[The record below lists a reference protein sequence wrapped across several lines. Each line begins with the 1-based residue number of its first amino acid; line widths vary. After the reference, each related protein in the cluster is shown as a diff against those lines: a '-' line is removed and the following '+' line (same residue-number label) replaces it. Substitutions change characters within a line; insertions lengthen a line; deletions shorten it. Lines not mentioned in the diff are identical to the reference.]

1 MRDCFEDFAIQSAMK
16 ELIAE
21 GSLLGVEVTLL
32 EADARLARLAL
43 MEDVLFGH
51 PIGAVLAQDSDF
63 VIFNCNYIPLYKLN
77 ISSAVPTVTGSMI
90 SRDKFSA
97 VLHDLSLKLLCDLFQ
112 KAGMLKS
119 FDASVYNRLATI
131 CPIARFSKFLPD
143 LAMLSGE

>member
-1 MRDCFEDFAIQSAMK
+1 MRDYFEDFAIQSAMK

-63 VIFNCNYIPLYKLN
+63 VIFNCNYIPLCK
-77 ISSAVPTVTGSMI
+77 
-90 SRDKFSA
+90 
-97 VLHDLSLKLLCDLFQ
+97 
-112 KAGMLKS
+112 
-119 FDASVYNRLATI
+119 
-131 CPIARFSKFLPD
+131 PD
-143 LAMLSGE
+143 LAMLSVE